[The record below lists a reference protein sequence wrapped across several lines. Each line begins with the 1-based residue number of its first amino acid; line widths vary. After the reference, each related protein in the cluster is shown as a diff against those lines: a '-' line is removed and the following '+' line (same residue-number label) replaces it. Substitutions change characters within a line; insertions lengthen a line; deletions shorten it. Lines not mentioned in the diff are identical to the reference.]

1 MTPSKLSILLGILI
15 LMSLP
20 PTPAAAAADDDEI
33 ATAADL
39 DRLASSLNKLQAKLD
54 RELGAQFD
62 ALIEDK
68 LGSVLALRTT
78 QRLRRQT
85 RLVARRGDVPPATL
99 RAVTDG
105 SPRNPAQQPSNTTC
119 MMVGRTLECVLQ
131 DFAAR

>member
-15 LMSLP
+15 LLALP
-20 PTPAAAAADDDEI
+20 AIPAVAADDEI
-33 ATAADL
+33 AAAADL
-39 DRLASSLNKLQAKLD
+39 DRLISSLDKLQAKLD
-54 RELGAQFD
+54 QELAAQFD
-62 ALIEDK
+62 TFIEDK
-68 LGSVLALRTT
+68 LGPVLALRTT

-85 RLVARRGDVPPATL
+85 RLAARRGDVPPASP

-105 SPRNPAQQPSNTTC
+105 SPTNPAQQPSNTTC

>member
-15 LMSLP
+15 LLSLP
-20 PTPAAAAADDDEI
+20 AAPAVADDDEI

-39 DRLASSLNKLQAKLD
+39 DRLTSSLNKLQAKLD

-68 LGSVLALRTT
+68 FGSALALRTT
-78 QRLRRQT
+78 QRLRSQA
-85 RLVARRGDVPPATL
+85 RLAAHRGDVPPASL
-99 RAVTDG
+99 RAVTDH
-105 SPRNPAQQPSNTTC
+105 SPTNLALQPSNTTC